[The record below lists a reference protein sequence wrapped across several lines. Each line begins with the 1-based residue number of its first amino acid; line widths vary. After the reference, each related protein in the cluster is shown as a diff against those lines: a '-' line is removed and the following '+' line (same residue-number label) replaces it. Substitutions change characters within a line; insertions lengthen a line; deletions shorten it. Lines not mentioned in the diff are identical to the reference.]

1 MKGQGLLKGLWITL
15 KHTFEKDI
23 TIQYPEQM
31 PYLQDRFRGCLNFDY
46 QKCIVCGLCTKACP
60 NNVLSYESQADPN
73 SKKKRLH
80 SYTIDL
86 QYCMFCNL
94 CVEACPNSCLHFTHN
109 FELSEY
115 QRDKIKI
122 VYEIPQEQGVQMA
135 GPIQLDET
143 PQEAAMDE
151 AEAKKQKQINAMLTA
166 MQKNPQKA
174 VAKLLETEEQA
185 EILAG
190 ILLADERK
198 LQQMATLMIE
208 DKEKAQKIAVAFVNK
223 ALKDRQKEGGTAN
236 ESE

>member
-1 MKGQGLLKGLWITL
+1 MKGQGLLKGLWITM
-15 KHTFEKDI
+15 KHTFERDI
-23 TIQYPEQM
+23 TVQYPEQM
-31 PYLQDRFRGCLNFDY
+31 PYLQERFRGCLNFDS

-73 SKKKRLH
+73 SKKKILL

-94 CVEACPNSCLHFTHN
+94 CVEVCPSSCLHFTHN
-109 FELSEY
+109 FELSEV
-115 QRDKIKI
+115 QRDQIKI
-122 VYEIPQEQGVQMA
+122 VYQFPQKPIVQTA
-135 GPIQLDET
+135 GPIELDET
-143 PQEAAMDE
+143 PQEAAVDE
-151 AEAKKQKQINAMLTA
+151 AEVKKQKQIGAMLAA

-198 LQQMATLMIE
+198 LQQMATLLIE
-208 DKEKAQKIAVAFVNK
+208 DKEKAKKIAVAFVNK